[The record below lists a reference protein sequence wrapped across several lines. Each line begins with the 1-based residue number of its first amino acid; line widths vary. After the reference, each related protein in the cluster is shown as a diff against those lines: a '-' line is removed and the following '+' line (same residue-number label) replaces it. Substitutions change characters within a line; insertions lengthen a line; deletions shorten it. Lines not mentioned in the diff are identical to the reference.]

1 MQVARQNNVGSP
13 HAAVRQEERRCMWRG
28 KTMLV
33 RHMGRSGKRVL
44 VHGAAMLFC
53 RVMWAGALK
62 GLDL

>member
-1 MQVARQNNVGSP
+1 
-13 HAAVRQEERRCMWRG
+13 MWRG

-33 RHMGRSGKRVL
+33 RHMGRSGKRAL